1 MKIKG
6 GINKMIRNK
15 IPQGVFPWTAMLNYS
30 AGEIVLLVM
39 FPTRHRGRQ
48 ERQAFSDHRQYS

>member
-30 AGEIVLLVM
+30 AREIVLLVM

-48 ERQAFSDHRQYS
+48 EKTGIF